1 MRRLTFLI
9 IAMIFTV
16 LEGKVL
22 LVIGQDLNS
31 VREYASSGYFP
42 EPGGITT
49 YTDIATLNGLYN
61 DADWGAGLINAKK
74 CLKEFPSSALVIGLY
89 MVNMLD
95 RVISGQY
102 DHQIETLARFIR
114 EANRPVYL
122 RIGYEFDGI
131 WNNYNPEKYKVA
143 FRYITGKLRSFLG
156 DRKNLLF
163 TVWQSCSSP
172 LNVILRNYQKPDISL
187 WYPGDDYVDFVGL
200 SWFLPA
206 NMKYPLNNSRKAPTQ
221 KELAEEVVSFARSH
235 KKPVMVAEAT
245 PQGYDLSELTK
256 ASISP
261 ALDGPPGK
269 NKTRKTPEEIWNEW
283 FKPFFEFIYEN
294 SDVIKVVAYI
304 NADWDSQPMWGPPYA
319 NGYWGDSRVQVNPV
333 IRDLWLKE
341 ITKPIW
347 KHGE

>member
-1 MRRLTFLI
+1 MKRFIFLA

-16 LEGKVL
+16 LEGKIL

-31 VREYASSGYFP
+31 VREYAKSGYFP
-42 EPGGITT
+42 EPGGVTT
-49 YTDIATLNGLYN
+49 YTDIATLNGLCN

-74 CLKEFPSSALVIGLY
+74 CLEEFPNSALVIGLY
-89 MVNMLD
+89 MVNMVD
-95 RVISGQY
+95 GVISGEY
-102 DHQIETLARFIR
+102 DRQIEILAEFIK

-131 WNNYNPEKYKVA
+131 WNSYDPEKYRVA
-143 FRYITGKLRSFLG
+143 FRYITEKLRNLLG
-156 DRKNLLF
+156 ERKKLLF

-206 NMKYPLNNSRKAPTQ
+206 NMKYHGKTPTQ
-221 KELAEEVVSFARSH
+221 KELAEEVLAFARLH
-235 KKPVMVAEAT
+235 NKPVMISEAS

-256 ASISP
+256 ANISP
-261 ALDGPPGK
+261 VLDGPSGK
-269 NKTRKTPEEIWNEW
+269 NRVKKTPEEIWNEW
-283 FKPFFEFIYEN
+283 FKPFFEFVYEN
-294 SDVIKVVAYI
+294 SDVIRVVAYI

-319 NGYWGDSRVQVNPV
+319 NGYWGDSRVQVNPI
-333 IRDLWLKE
+333 IRNLWLKE
-341 ITKPIW
+341 IKKSIW

>member
-1 MRRLTFLI
+1 MKRLLFLML
-9 IAMIFTV
+9 ALIFV
-16 LEGKVL
+16 NLEGKIL
-22 LVIGQDLNS
+22 LVIGQDLDS
-31 VREYASSGYFP
+31 VREYVRSGYFP
-42 EPGGITT
+42 VPGGVTT

-74 CLKEFPSSALVIGLY
+74 CLEEFPNSALVIGLY

-95 RVISGQY
+95 GVISGKY
-102 DHQIETLARFIR
+102 DRQIEILAEFIK
-114 EANRPVYL
+114 EANRLVYL

-131 WNNYNPEKYKVA
+131 WNNYDPEKYKA
-143 FRYITGKLRSFLG
+143 TFRYITEKLRDFLG
-156 DRKNLLF
+156 DKKDLLF

-172 LNVILRNYQKPDISL
+172 LNVILRNYRKPDISL

-206 NMKYPLNNSRKAPTQ
+206 NERYRKAPSQ
-221 KELAEEVVSFARSH
+221 KELAEEVVAFARFH
-235 KKPVMVAEAT
+235 KKPVIIAEAS
-245 PQGYDLSELTK
+245 PQGYNLSELTR
-256 ASISP
+256 ANISP
-261 ALDGPPGK
+261 VLDGPAGEK
-269 NKTRKTPEEIWNEW
+269 KVKKTPEEIWNEW
-283 FKPFFEFIYEN
+283 FKPFFEFVYEN

-319 NGYWGDSRVQVNPV
+319 NGYWGDSRVQINPV